1 MHFTLCILMTVLAL
15 ASPATPEKT
24 REQMKASF
32 DAHRGD
38 FDYLIG
44 DWDFTAVSQQYG
56 KFRGHWSASRLGD
69 GAVLDEYRVLGDGGE
84 TIYATRTVRAFNET
98 VGSYEARVMRRSMG
112 ARLDRSRQR
121 PSKPRHRPSRRN
133 GDAHRAAV
141 RLR

>member
-15 ASPATPEKT
+15 ASSATPEKT

-69 GAVLDEYRVLGDGGE
+69 GPILDEDRVLGDGGE
-84 TIYATRTVRAFNET
+84 TTYGTRTVRAVHAITGQGET
-98 VGSYEARVMRRSMG
+98 G
-112 ARLDRSRQR
+112 
-121 PSKPRHRPSRRN
+121 
-133 GDAHRAAV
+133 
-141 RLR
+141 